1 MSQAD
6 KVVDFF
12 FFGEVESSGF
22 LTLVKVK
29 IVSTREASIGN
40 IK

>member
-6 KVVDFF
+6 KVVDF